1 MTTNKER
8 PLAVLGSTVLAT
20 LAAVLVL
27 ALAFAPAASAATI
40 DYGTFFGTDVEFSDV
55 SETSSDPLPLF
66 GPPTVSGN
74 SLDFNPLAFSAT
86 SDGGGSEATSADLS
100 FTVAAKSGSV
110 IKGISLSE
118 IGTATLAGNVPPG
131 SMGTAA
137 VVVTSGFL
145 HIHEVDFVGIGDIAV
160 PFALTFSPSGGTYF
174 LGTDGGGGPFF
185 SSQWTGSATLNVDA
199 ILAANGVAFEHGAT
213 NVSINL
219 TDTLSAASETGT
231 SAVINKNDVSVTII
245 RAAGPSRTVPEPG
258 TLTLIGAGLTALMLR
273 RRRGLLHLPF
283 LPSLFD
289 GRLMSTRNLGCAR
302 GGDRV
307 GAQDEHRLA

>member
-199 ILAANGVAFEHGAT
+199 ILAANGVAFEHG
-213 NVSINL
+213 VRGIG
-219 TDTLSAASETGT
+219 DRHIGRDKQERRKRHHHPGRRTLPHGA
-231 SAVINKNDVSVTII
+231 
-245 RAAGPSRTVPEPG
+245 RARHAD
-258 TLTLIGAGLTALMLR
+258 AH
-273 RRRGLLHLPF
+273 RRGLDCVDAPQAA
-283 LPSLFD
+283 
-289 GRLMSTRNLGCAR
+289 RSTAPPIPP
-302 GGDRV
+302 V
-307 GAQDEHRLA
+307 AF